1 MKARPPRPAGDATRL
16 REPPL
21 LQRACN
27 TQEATHVDR
36 GMSVNAGANRLLD
49 ALPMDASRR
58 LRRSLS
64 PVCLDIG
71 RVLFEPGEPIVF
83 VDFPRN
89 CVVSLVTPFQEGT
102 SVEVASIGNEGI
114 VGVPIRPGGSLA
126 FRAVSSVAG
135 WVDRMEASTF
145 LNEVKADPRLQEL
158 VNDYV
163 RAFFGEIAQAAA
175 CNRLHSNEERLSRWL
190 LMSQDRVGTD
200 EFAITHDL
208 LGQILGSRR
217 ATVTLSAERLRAA
230 GLIRYYRGRVT
241 IVDRVGLEAAA
252 CECYRAI
259 TAELDGVVRRAQ
271 GSSTTM

>member
-1 MKARPPRPAGDATRL
+1 M
-16 REPPL
+16 
-21 LQRACN
+21 
-27 TQEATHVDR
+27 DR
-36 GMSVNAGANRLLD
+36 GVSVSAGANRLLD
-49 ALPMDASRR
+49 SLPVDGRRR
-58 LRRSLS
+58 LRQSLS

-71 RVLFEPGEPIVF
+71 TVLFEPGEPIAF

-126 FRAVSSVAG
+126 FRAISSVGG
-135 WVDRMEASTF
+135 WIDRMDASTF
-145 LNEVKADPRLQEL
+145 VDEVEADPGLQEL

-175 CNRLHSNEERLSRWL
+175 CNQLHSNEERLSRWL
-190 LMSQDRVGTD
+190 LMSHDRVGTD
-200 EFAITHDL
+200 EFAITHEL

-230 GLIRYYRGRVT
+230 GLIRYSRGRVT

-271 GSSTTM
+271 RRSAMA

>member
-1 MKARPPRPAGDATRL
+1 M
-16 REPPL
+16 
-21 LQRACN
+21 CN
-27 TQEATHVDR
+27 TQKATHVDR

-49 ALPMDASRR
+49 ALPVDGSRR

-64 PVCLDIG
+64 PVYLDSGTI
-71 RVLFEPGEPIVF
+71 LFEPGEPIAF

-126 FRAVSSVAG
+126 FRAISSVGG
-135 WVDRMEASTF
+135 WIDRMDASAF
-145 LNEVKADPRLQEL
+145 LNEVEADPRLQEL

-190 LMSQDRVGTD
+190 LMSHDRVGTD
-200 EFAITHDL
+200 TFAITHEL

-271 GSSTTM
+271 NSTTTR

>member
-1 MKARPPRPAGDATRL
+1 V
-16 REPPL
+16 
-21 LQRACN
+21 CN
-27 TQEATHVDR
+27 TQEATIVDR
-36 GMSVNAGANRLLD
+36 GMSVNARANRLLD
-49 ALPMDASRR
+49 ALSMDGSRR

-64 PVCLDIG
+64 PVCLDSGTI
-71 RVLFEPGEPIVF
+71 LFEPGEPIAF

-89 CVVSLVTPFQEGT
+89 CVVSLVTPFREGT

-126 FRAVSSVAG
+126 FRAISSVGG
-135 WVDRMEASTF
+135 WIDRIDALTF
-145 LNEVKADPRLQEL
+145 VNEVEADPRLREL

-163 RAFFGEIAQAAA
+163 RALFGEIAQAAA

-190 LMSQDRVGTD
+190 LMSHDRVGTD
-200 EFAITHDL
+200 EFAVTHEL

-259 TAELDGVVRRAQ
+259 TAQLEGVIQRAQ
-271 GSSTTM
+271 RRNTMR

>member
-1 MKARPPRPAGDATRL
+1 MT
-16 REPPL
+16 
-21 LQRACN
+21 
-27 TQEATHVDR
+27 
-36 GMSVNAGANRLLD
+36 VNVRANRLLD
-49 ALPMDASRR
+49 ALPMDGSRR

-64 PVCLDIG
+64 PVFLASGTI
-71 RVLFEPGEPIVF
+71 LFEAGEPIAH

-126 FRAVSSVAG
+126 FRAVSSVGG
-135 WVDRMEASTF
+135 WIDRMDALTF
-145 LNEVKADPRLQEL
+145 LNEVEAHPRLQEL

-163 RAFFGEIAQAAA
+163 RTLFGEIAQAAA

-190 LMSQDRVGTD
+190 LMSHDRVGTD
-200 EFAITHDL
+200 EFAITHEL
-208 LGQILGSRR
+208 LGQVLGSRR

-230 GLIRYYRGRVT
+230 GIIRYSRGRVT
-241 IVDRVGLEAAA
+241 IVDRVALESAA

-259 TAELDGVVRRAQ
+259 TAELDGVVQRTQRR
-271 GSSTTM
+271 STMS

>member
-1 MKARPPRPAGDATRL
+1 
-16 REPPL
+16 
-21 LQRACN
+21 
-27 TQEATHVDR
+27 
-36 GMSVNAGANRLLD
+36 MSVNAGANRLLD

-190 LMSQDRVGTD
+190 LMSQDASSYGD
-200 EFAITHDL
+200 P
-208 LGQILGSRR
+208 
-217 ATVTLSAERLRAA
+217 
-230 GLIRYYRGRVT
+230 
-241 IVDRVGLEAAA
+241 
-252 CECYRAI
+252 
-259 TAELDGVVRRAQ
+259 VRRAP
-271 GSSTTM
+271 SSRGPHQVLPRSSHHR

>member
-1 MKARPPRPAGDATRL
+1 
-16 REPPL
+16 
-21 LQRACN
+21 
-27 TQEATHVDR
+27 
-36 GMSVNAGANRLLD
+36 MSVNAGANRLLD
-49 ALPMDASRR
+49 ALQVDGSRR

-64 PVCLDIG
+64 AVCLDSG
-71 RVLFEPGEPIVF
+71 TVLFEPGKPIAF

-114 VGVPIRPGGSLA
+114 VGVPIRPEGSLA
-126 FRAVSSVAG
+126 FRAISSVGG

-145 LNEVKADPRLQEL
+145 LNEVEADPRLQEL

-163 RAFFGEIAQAAA
+163 RTLFGQIAQAAA

-190 LMSQDRVGTD
+190 LMSHDRVGAD
-200 EFAITHDL
+200 EFAITHAI

-217 ATVTLSAERLRAA
+217 ATVTLSAERLRAL
-230 GLIRYYRGRVT
+230 GLIRYSRGRVT

-259 TAELDGVVRRAQ
+259 TAELDGVVRRALRKN
-271 GSSTTM
+271 

>member
-1 MKARPPRPAGDATRL
+1 
-16 REPPL
+16 
-21 LQRACN
+21 
-27 TQEATHVDR
+27 
-36 GMSVNAGANRLLD
+36 MSFNAGTNRLLD
-49 ALPMDASRR
+49 ALPVDGSRR
-58 LRRSLS
+58 LRRALR
-64 PVCLDIG
+64 PVCVDSG
-71 RVLFEPGEPIVF
+71 TVLFEPGEPIPF

-126 FRAVSSVAG
+126 FRAISSVGG
-135 WVDRMEASTF
+135 WIDRMDASTF
-145 LNEVKADPRLQEL
+145 LDEVEADPRLQEL

-163 RAFFGEIAQAAA
+163 GAFFGEIAQAAA

-190 LMSQDRVGTD
+190 LMSNDRVGTD
-200 EFAITHDL
+200 EFAITHEL
-208 LGQILGSRR
+208 LGEILGSRR

-230 GLIRYYRGRVT
+230 GLISYYRGRVT

-271 GSSTTM
+271 RKNTSPRG

>member
-1 MKARPPRPAGDATRL
+1 
-16 REPPL
+16 
-21 LQRACN
+21 
-27 TQEATHVDR
+27 VDR

-49 ALPMDASRR
+49 ALPIDASRR

-89 CVVSLVTPFQEGT
+89 CVVSMVTPFEEGT

-126 FRAVSSVAG
+126 FRAISSVAG
-135 WVDRMEASTF
+135 WIDRMDASTF

-230 GLIRYYRGRVT
+230 GLIRYSRGRVT

-252 CECYRAI
+252 CECYRVI
-259 TAELDGVVRRAQ
+259 TAEFDGVVRRAQ
-271 GSSTTM
+271 HSSTTR